1 MSSLITS
8 PYWPFAVLII
18 SIITVIFMIS
28 KLKIHA
34 FIALM
39 LSAMVAG
46 LLSNHIP
53 VMENA
58 HFLIRAVE
66 VPMIEFGATAG
77 KIAWVIATASII
89 GTAML
94 ESGAAERMVN
104 GIISLLGEK
113 RAPLALLI
121 SGFIL
126 SIPIFFDTVFFLMIP
141 LAIALYKKTGKDY
154 LLYILAISGGALVTH
169 CLVPPT
175 PGPLIMAETMK
186 IDLGVAIMGGLALGI
201 LPTIGVYFVA
211 RRVNKNYVLP
221 LRVANDTSNQA
232 VTMPGLIASI
242 LPVAVPLILISMN
255 SIADIMMV
263 NGTKPGW
270 IAFIGNKNVAMTIGT
285 AMACWVWARQKKYSG
300 QQLWEACAKPLEI
313 AGIIILITSA
323 GGAFGAM
330 LGHSGIGAAI
340 KELTQHV
347 SVNYILLAWFIAAVM
362 KIAQGS
368 STVAMITTSGILTAL
383 MASGAPLPYH
393 PMYIFASIAFGSL
406 CVPWMNDSGFWV
418 VARMSGMTEREA
430 LKNFSVTV
438 ASIAFMGLLEV
449 LVLSRVLPFAG

>member
-1 MSSLITS
+1 MSSIITS

-18 SIITVIFMIS
+18 SITTVIFMIS

-104 GIISLLGEK
+104 EIISLLGEK

-175 PGPLIMAETMK
+175 PGPLIMAETLK

-201 LPTIGVYFVA
+201 LPTIGVYLVA
-211 RRVNKNYVLP
+211 RRVNRSYVLP
-221 LRVANDTSNQA
+221 LRVATDSTQST
-232 VTMPGLIASI
+232 TMPGLMASI

-255 SIADIMMV
+255 SIADILLMQ
-263 NGTKPGW
+263 GAKPGW

-285 AMACWVWARQKKYSG
+285 AMACWVWAQQKKYSG

-340 KELTQHV
+340 KEITQHV

-368 STVAMITTSGILTAL
+368 STVAMITTSSILTAL

-430 LKNFSVTV
+430 LRNFSTTV
-438 ASIAFMGLLEV
+438 ASIAFIGLFEV
-449 LVLSRVLPFAG
+449 LVLSKILPFAG